1 MGLEPGP
8 EPLSPGLQH
17 PREGQKLVK
26 LEGARRRRP
35 ATSGTHGAPRD
46 AGTIQLPPLSPSGP
60 VRTQVILAEDALA
73 GAGRLRHTALRWRV
87 QTPRTRRRTAAP
99 AERLPPGVLM
109 ERMASGQRSTDSI
122 SAGGQGCPRASAT
135 PAELALLR
143 ASQRPGSL
151 SDTFHRRGHR
161 RAPGRTL
168 RTPAGSGLTSGCN
181 CRKMRR
187 TLLRRMTAPD
197 SEARPLCGPSATSH
211 RETAGLARKFVPA
224 PAD

>member
-1 MGLEPGP
+1 LGLEPGP

-26 LEGARRRRP
+26 LEGARQRRP

-60 VRTQVILAEDALA
+60 VRTQVILAENALA

-122 SAGGQGCPRASAT
+122 SAGGQGAPGLRPPQRSSPCFAPVRDPVAHQT
-135 PAELALLR
+135 PFTAGVTGALPEER
-143 ASQRPGSL
+143 SE
-151 SDTFHRRGHR
+151 HRRDQG
-161 RAPGRTL
+161 
-168 RTPAGSGLTSGCN
+168 
-181 CRKMRR
+181 
-187 TLLRRMTAPD
+187 
-197 SEARPLCGPSATSH
+197 
-211 RETAGLARKFVPA
+211 
-224 PAD
+224 